1 MNLPA
6 ISIPQIDL
14 PFEIPLLLHP
24 PVDHFA
30 IALPIVVLIIEFINL
45 FANRRSLSLLSLFM
59 VITMIVA
66 VVAAYFTGSVDG
78 KEAYPLL
85 NEAGQ
90 AELKEHKL
98 LGTYLML
105 ASGVV
110 LLFKLGSMLAS
121 RGLVKAF
128 YLLVLVI
135 FVAGILKQGKDGGEL
150 VYEFGANVEMVKTL
164 DDEKFDLEE
173 ERDEL
178 EGELETAKEELE
190 SLKATAMPQSTEA
203 SETTTESVMPSSDT
217 NTSGRN

>member
-6 ISIPQIDL
+6 ITIPQIDL

-45 FANRRSLSLLSLFM
+45 FARRRALSLLSLFM
-59 VITMIVA
+59 MIAMIAA

-78 KEAYPLL
+78 KEVYPLL

-90 AELKEHKL
+90 AELEGHKI

-110 LLFKLGSMLAS
+110 LLFKLGAMLAS

-128 YLLVLVI
+128 YLLVLVLYA
-135 FVAGILKQGKDGGEL
+135 VGILKQGKDGGEL
-150 VYEFGANVEMVKTL
+150 VYEFGAHVAMVKTL
-164 DDEKFDLEE
+164 DEERFDLKKK
-173 ERDEL
+173 RDEL
-178 EGELETAKEELE
+178 EDELETAKEALE
-190 SLKATAMPQSTEA
+190 SLKATAIPQSTEA
-203 SETTTESVMPSSDT
+203 AETTTKSVMSLSDT
-217 NTSGRN
+217 NTSERN